1 MFFTRVIKN
10 LKVFKKEFSLN
21 VLFSALYAL
30 FSAIAFFSLM
40 PMLEVLFNG
49 TNQTIVKPTL
59 DSSLNLGSFLENW
72 LNYQVVGFAGDDN
85 QKAILFV
92 VFIVIF
98 LFFLKNVFN
107 YFALFFST
115 IIRNGVIRIIRK
127 QIFESLIVLPM
138 SFFSKNKKG
147 DVISR
152 ITSDVIEVQNSYLS
166 IIEIFIRDPL
176 SIIFTIT
183 AMFIIS
189 SELTLFVIVFI
200 PFSGF
205 IISYIG
211 KTLRRRSLIVQ
222 KEQGELTSI
231 TEETLNGISV
241 IKAFVSETFFTNK
254 FLDSNSK
261 FFKYSNS
268 LVNRQNIA
276 APLSEFLGI
285 LVIGVLL
292 WYGGKLVLIDM
303 DLKPAAFITYM
314 GLSYGVLTP
323 AKSISKALYALKK
336 GNAAAERVYEL
347 IDSENEFESQ
357 KIKNIKSFK
366 RIIEMKNVSFCYG
379 EIEVL
384 KNISLNIKKGETLA
398 IVGASGSGKSTLAN
412 LLPRFYN
419 YNSGEVLIDGN
430 ELRSISK
437 KSIRSLIG
445 IVGQES
451 ILFNGSIKDNIV
463 LGKQIDD
470 DEVYDA
476 LKTANALDFINEF
489 NDKIDHKIADN
500 GLNLS
505 GGQKQRIAIARAI
518 ISKSPILILD
528 EATSSLDSK
537 SEKLVQDAL
546 IKLMDNKTSIVIAH
560 RLSTVK
566 NAQNIIVLDKGKIIE
581 QGTHDDLISKK
592 GVYNNL
598 ITLQSL
604 TWYSILTLI
613 FK

>member
-1 MFFTRVIKN
+1 MFFARVIKN
-10 LKVFKKEFSLN
+10 LKLFKKEFGLN

-49 TNQTIVKPTL
+49 TNQTLVKPSL

-72 LNYQVVGFAGDDN
+72 LNYQVVVFSGDDN

-92 VFIVIF
+92 VFVVIF

-115 IIRNGVIRIIRK
+115 IIRNGVIKIIRK

-138 SFFSKNKKG
+138 SFFSNNKKG

-189 SELTLFVIVFI
+189 LELTLFVIVFI
-200 PFSGF
+200 PISGF

-357 KIKNIKSFK
+357 KINDIKSFK
-366 RIIEMKNVSFCYG
+366 QKIEMKNVSFSYG
-379 EIEVL
+379 ETEVL

-419 YNSGEVLIDGN
+419 YNSGELLIDGN
-430 ELRSISK
+430 ELRNISK

-451 ILFNGSIKDNIV
+451 ILFNGSIRDNIL

-470 DEVYDA
+470 DEVYNA

-489 NDKIDHKIADN
+489 DDKIDHKIADN
-500 GLNLS
+500 GVNLS

-546 IKLMDNKTSIVIAH
+546 IKLMDNKTSIVVAH

-566 NAQNIIVLDKGKIIE
+566 NAQNIIVLEKGKIVE
-581 QGTHDDLISKK
+581 QGTHDDLISRK
-592 GVYNNL
+592 GIYHNL

-604 TWYSILTLI
+604 S
-613 FK
+613 

>member
-1 MFFTRVIKN
+1 MFFARVIKN
-10 LKVFKKEFSLN
+10 LKLFKKEFGLN

-49 TNQTIVKPTL
+49 TNQTLVKPTL

-72 LNYQVVGFAGDDN
+72 LNYQVVVFSGDDN

-92 VFIVIF
+92 VFVVIF

-115 IIRNGVIRIIRK
+115 IIRNGVIKIIRK

-138 SFFSKNKKG
+138 SFFSNNKKG
-147 DVISR
+147 DIISR

-189 SELTLFVIVFI
+189 LELTLFVIVFI
-200 PFSGF
+200 PISGF

-357 KIKNIKSFK
+357 KINDIKSFK
-366 RIIEMKNVSFCYG
+366 QKIEMKNVSFSYG
-379 EIEVL
+379 ETEVL
-384 KNISLNIKKGETLA
+384 KNISLKIKKGETLA

-419 YNSGEVLIDGN
+419 YNSGELLIDGS
-430 ELRSISK
+430 ELRNISK

-451 ILFNGSIKDNIV
+451 ILFNGSIRDNIL

-470 DEVYDA
+470 DEVYNA

-489 NDKIDHKIADN
+489 DDKIDHKIADN
-500 GLNLS
+500 GVNLS

-566 NAQNIIVLDKGKIIE
+566 NAQNIIVLEKGKIVE
-581 QGTHDDLISKK
+581 QGTHDDLISRK
-592 GVYNNL
+592 GIYNNL

-604 TWYSILTLI
+604 S
-613 FK
+613 

>member
-1 MFFTRVIKN
+1 MFFARVIKN
-10 LKVFKKEFSLN
+10 LKVFKKEFGLN

-49 TNQTIVKPTL
+49 TNQTMVKPAL
-59 DSSLNLGSFLENW
+59 DSSLNLGGFLENW
-72 LNYQVVGFAGDDN
+72 LNYQVVVFSGDDN

-92 VFIVIF
+92 VFVVIF

-115 IIRNGVIRIIRK
+115 IIRDGVIKIIRK

-138 SFFSKNKKG
+138 SFFSNNKKG

-189 SELTLFVIVFI
+189 LELTLFVIVFI
-200 PFSGF
+200 PISGF

-357 KIKNIKSFK
+357 KINDIKSFK
-366 RIIEMKNVSFCYG
+366 QKIEMKNVSFSYG
-379 EIEVL
+379 ETEVL
-384 KNISLNIKKGETLA
+384 KNISLKIKKGETLA

-419 YNSGEVLIDGN
+419 YNSGELLIDGN
-430 ELRSISK
+430 ELRNISK

-451 ILFNGSIKDNIV
+451 ILFNGSIRDNIL

-470 DEVYDA
+470 DEVYNA

-489 NDKIDHKIADN
+489 DDKIDHKIADN
-500 GLNLS
+500 GVNLS

-566 NAQNIIVLDKGKIIE
+566 NAQNIIVLEKGKIVE
-581 QGTHDDLISKK
+581 QGTHDDLISRK
-592 GVYNNL
+592 GIYNNL

-604 TWYSILTLI
+604 S
-613 FK
+613 